1 MISRGIIEKHQVT
14 IPLRKI
20 QAIKIKEN
28 IIRQLFGFVT
38 VSIVSAGGGDRE
50 KEEGALT
57 ILFPMIHKKA
67 SAHAPNIYAGIH
79 AGRKLPPPAAARVE
93 TLFVPFCHFFTLFD
107 HPVMYLLSAMGLSVS
122 DPAADRIAL
131 RLSRV

>member
-28 IIRQLFGFVT
+28 IIRQLFGFAT
-38 VSIVSAGGGDRE
+38 VSIVSAGGGGDPE
-50 KEEGALT
+50 KAEGAST

-67 SAHAPNIYAGIH
+67 SRHAAYFYAGIH
-79 AGRKLPPPAAARVE
+79 AGRKSPPSAAARIEAVLIPLNHFLH
-93 TLFVPFCHFFTLFD
+93 LFHHSAVYF
-107 HPVMYLLSAMGLSVS
+107 LSAMGLFL
-122 DPAADRIAL
+122 DCPAAD
-131 RLSRV
+131 

>member
-57 ILFPMIHKKA
+57 ILFPMIHKK
-67 SAHAPNIYAGIH
+67 SFRTCSEHLRRNI
-79 AGRKLPPPAAARVE
+79 RWKKTAAACRG
-93 TLFVPFCHFFTLFD
+93 
-107 HPVMYLLSAMGLSVS
+107 A
-122 DPAADRIAL
+122 R
-131 RLSRV
+131 